1 MLTVSHISKTV
12 DGVKLLDDI
21 SFVVGR
27 EDKIAFVGPKTQATT
42 MLFKILAGEEEPDEG
57 EYKWGVTTS
66 QGYFPKDNTKEFD
79 NDLVIVDWLTQF
91 SEEKDATYVR
101 GFLGRMLFRG
111 EDGVKKVRVL
121 SGGEKVRC
129 LLSKLMIMGTN
140 VLILDEPT
148 NHLDMEAITS
158 LNNGLIKF
166 PGVVLFACQDHQ
178 FIQTTANRIMELTD
192 AGLIDKQCTYDE
204 YLENDELARKR
215 QVMNYD
221 VN

>member
-1 MLTVSHISKTV
+1 
-12 DGVKLLDDI
+12 
-21 SFVVGR
+21 
-27 EDKIAFVGPKTQATT
+27 
-42 MLFKILAGEEEPDEG
+42 
-57 EYKWGVTTS
+57 
-66 QGYFPKDNTKEFD
+66 
-79 NDLVIVDWLTQF
+79 
-91 SEEKDATYVR
+91 
-101 GFLGRMLFRG
+101 MLFRG
-111 EDGVKKVRVL
+111 EDGLKKVKVL

-178 FIQTTANRIMELTD
+178 FIQTTANRIMELTES
-192 AGLIDKQCTYDE
+192 GLIDKQCTYDE

-215 QVMNYD
+215 QIMNFD
-221 VN
+221 VQE

>member
-1 MLTVSHISKTV
+1 MK
-12 DGVKLLDDI
+12 
-21 SFVVGR
+21 
-27 EDKIAFVGPKTQATT
+27 
-42 MLFKILAGEEEPDEG
+42 
-57 EYKWGVTTS
+57 Y
-66 QGYFPKDNTKEFD
+66 
-79 NDLVIVDWLTQF
+79 
-91 SEEKDATYVR
+91 ATYVR

-111 EDGVKKVRVL
+111 EDGIKKVKVL

-192 AGLIDKQCTYDE
+192 TGLIDKQCTYDE

-221 VN
+221 TTN